1 VLKKFA
7 LICALAL
14 VPIAALAQLPSYPF
28 VHVTGHASVVAPPD
42 LGTIDFL
49 ILASDV
55 DPAAARKVIEARV
68 AEVRALVEAQGLPL
82 DDVDIRDVRQ
92 EIRKGDAGAGV
103 ASPVYDLRCGVHLNV
118 RDLSKWQAIAGEL
131 LAKPNLDAFS
141 TAFDISNREEIEAQ
155 LVTAAIADA
164 RRRAGV
170 MVAGFGRK
178 LGPVTAAT
186 PGALKNLSTTMG
198 LVRADFFD
206 RNRSSNAQTVPR
218 EQILVINS
226 LRFEQPIDAV
236 FRIK

>member
-1 VLKKFA
+1 MLKKFA
-7 LICALAL
+7 LVCAIALAP
-14 VPIAALAQLPSYPF
+14 VVASAQLPGYPF
-28 VHVTGHASVVAPPD
+28 VHVTGHASALVAAD
-42 LGTIDFL
+42 MGTVDFE
-49 ILASDV
+49 ILAADV
-55 DPAAARKVIEARV
+55 DPGAARKVLEARV

-92 EIRKGDAGAGV
+92 DIRKGDAGA
-103 ASPVYDLRCGVHLNV
+103 ASPVYELRCGVHLNV
-118 RDLSKWQAIAGEL
+118 RDLSKWQAIAGQL

-141 TAFDISNREEIEAQ
+141 TAFDITDRDQIEAQ

-178 LGPVTAAT
+178 LGGVTAAT

-218 EQILVINS
+218 EQILVVNA
-226 LRFEQPIDAV
+226 LRFEQPVDAV

>member
-1 VLKKFA
+1 MLKKIA
-7 LICALAL
+7 LICTIALAP
-14 VPIAALAQLPSYPF
+14 VAASAQLPSYPF
-28 VHVTGHASVVAPPD
+28 VHVTGHASGVAPAD
-42 LGTIDFL
+42 MGTIDFE
-49 ILASDV
+49 ILASDI

-68 AEVRALVEAQGLPL
+68 AEVRALVEAQGVPL

-92 EIRKGDAGAGV
+92 DIRKGDAGA
-103 ASPVYDLRCGVHLNV
+103 ANPVYDLKCGVHLNV
-118 RDLSKWQAIAGEL
+118 RDLSKWQAIASGL

-141 TAFDISNREEIEAQ
+141 TAFDISNRDEIEAQ

-164 RRRAGV
+164 RRRASV
-170 MVAGFGRK
+170 LVAGFGRK

-186 PGALKNLSTTMG
+186 PGSLKNLSTSMG

-218 EQILVINS
+218 EQILLVNS
-226 LRFEQPIDAV
+226 LRFEQPVDAV